1 MPNKQF
7 EFPVRKLSENMTLV
21 VKISSEFKIRTWIA
35 LRLVWLAAKV
45 LGCGFKTD
53 GEDQPDA

>member
-1 MPNKQF
+1 MPNKEF
-7 EFPVRKLSENMTLV
+7 EFTVRKFSENMTLV
-21 VKISSEFKIRTWIA
+21 VKISREFKIRTWIA

-45 LGCGFKTD
+45 LGCGFETT